1 AEGKADFAEEHW
13 QLLTQWADYLR
24 QNGMDPGN
32 QLCTDD
38 FGGHLAHN
46 TNLSIKAIIGIASY
60 SILADML
67 GKKEDSRIYLTEAKA
82 MAIQWERMA
91 QEDDHYKLAFNES
104 DSWSLKYNL
113 VWDTLFDLNI
123 FDPQIR
129 KKEVAY
135 YLKKRNQ
142 YGTPLDNRKT
152 YTKADWLVWAA
163 ILADNQ
169 EDFEKRITPLW
180 DFLHETATRVPF
192 TDWYYTIDGRVAGFR
207 NRSVVGGVFIKLL
220 ADRVKTGE
228 WQRGETIES

>member
-1 AEGKADFAEEHW
+1 SEAWPHEFAPHDVGRYPVANGQVYGLAMERQMPIEECGNMLIMMAAVCLAEGKADFAEEHW

-91 QEDDHYKLAFNES
+91 QERSEEHTSELQSRE
-104 DSWSLKYNL
+104 NL
-113 VWDTLFDLNI
+113 VC
-123 FDPQIR
+123 R
-129 KKEVAY
+129 
-135 YLKKRNQ
+135 
-142 YGTPLDNRKT
+142 
-152 YTKADWLVWAA
+152 
-163 ILADNQ
+163 
-169 EDFEKRITPLW
+169 
-180 DFLHETATRVPF
+180 
-192 TDWYYTIDGRVAGFR
+192 
-207 NRSVVGGVFIKLL
+207 LL
-220 ADRVKTGE
+220 LE
-228 WQRGETIES
+228 